1 MAKLVAAAI
10 KFYPKDSNYPQIVC
24 GKRHCDCLEWM
35 FKHRVEYNKQTHI
48 QGFLTE
54 DNQFVDRYEAMDIAL
69 EEEQLLDPYIYKP
82 GKPLFSEDLW

>member
-10 KFYPKDSNYPQIVC
+10 KFYPIDSKYPQIVC

-35 FKHRVEYNKQTHI
+35 FTHKVEYDKNTHI

-69 EEEQLLDPYIYKP
+69 EEEQLLDPNIYKP
-82 GKPLFSEDLW
+82 VKPLFSEDVW

>member
-1 MAKLVAAAI
+1 MPRLVASAI
-10 KFYPKDSNYPQIVC
+10 KFYPKDSRYPQIVC

-35 FKHRVEYNKQTHI
+35 FKHQVDYDKQTHI

-69 EEEQLLDPYIYKP
+69 EEEQLLDPYIHKA
-82 GKPLFSEDLW
+82 GRPLFSEDVW